1 MNDIGPET
9 IQQAID
15 HMKQVGLGGLI
26 HTIGQLEDAKAQW
39 RAEREEHE
47 TVLGVLSRCS
57 FDESGGIIV
66 LLMTGDDYVVIDGVL
81 EAARAAQCPQGG
93 GR

>member
-1 MNDIGPET
+1 MSETGPDM

-39 RAEREEHE
+39 RADLADRSALIDWAKGFGFTDAQIDSQLRAWREA
-47 TVLGVLSRCS
+47 T
-57 FDESGGIIV
+57 
-66 LLMTGDDYVVIDGVL
+66 
-81 EAARAAQCPQGG
+81 RAAEEA
-93 GR
+93 